1 MNRDTAAPAAENAA
15 PLAAR
20 PSRAIDF
27 ALAATAA
34 LSAWLIFQ
42 VQPMVAKRILPWFGG
57 GTAVWTTV
65 MLFFQAAL
73 FFGYLYA
80 HLATKWF
87 TPRRQ
92 VHLHVALLAAAAML
106 AAIVGVLPSD
116 EWRPSG
122 SGSPALHILVM
133 LAAAVG
139 LPYLSLSATAPL
151 TQVWFARIH
160 PGRSPYRLYALS
172 NAGSLAA
179 LLSYPFIV
187 EPNLG
192 VSAQGVSWSTLF
204 VAFALLCGWS
214 ALASV
219 RSRNAAR
226 ASSTVDA
233 LDDPTSNDPFA
244 ATPDDGLPPSKL
256 QRFFWIALPTTA
268 SAALLAITTY
278 LCQDVPSMPLLWIAP
293 MVVYLLSFIL
303 TFDSDRW
310 YRRDVWFSIGALASF
325 AAVISW
331 LQKSAVSLPTM
342 LGVHLTLLAAICM
355 VCHGE
360 LVRRRPAAS
369 RLTAFYLSIAAGGAI
384 GGLLVGIV
392 APLLLSDYY
401 ELQLSI
407 LATWGL
413 ALLAIVTDPASPYFD
428 GGRRERYAGTLG
440 MVALFAVLFIC
451 MGINVVKLREGV
463 VQRARNFYGVLTV
476 RHMEQNSPDEF
487 VELSNGR
494 TTHGGQFI
502 SEMNRRVPMW
512 YYHADSGV
520 GILMRE
526 TAGKSPRR
534 VGVIGLGVGT
544 LAAYAEPGETFRFYD
559 INPQVLD
566 WSVNFFK
573 YLGQAN
579 DRGASIELIEG
590 DARIALENDPPQ
602 NFDVLVLDAF
612 NGDSIPAHL
621 LTLEAFELYLKHL
634 KQPGGFLA
642 IHVSSVH
649 LDLVPVVKA
658 AAEKFNLHGAIIE
671 VPPDDTPA
679 TAGCTWVLLSR
690 EPNPFVDLDDAIPLG
705 EGRGAVPSVT
715 WTDDFSSL
723 LDVLRD

>member
-1 MNRDTAAPAAENAA
+1 MNPDNAA

-122 SGSPALHILVM
+122 SGPPALHILVM

-179 LLSYPFIV
+179 LLSYPFLV

-192 VSAQGVSWSTLF
+192 VSAQGVSWSGLF
-204 VAFALLCGWS
+204 VVFALLCAWS
-214 ALASV
+214 ALASLK
-219 RSRNAAR
+219 SRDKSIAP
-226 ASSTVDA
+226 SSADA
-233 LDDPTSNDPFA
+233 
-244 ATPDDGLPPSKL
+244 PDVSAPSKL
-256 QRFFWIALPTTA
+256 QRFFWLALPATA
-268 SAALLAITTY
+268 SATLLAITTY

-331 LQKSAVSLPTM
+331 FQKNAAPLPTM

-355 VCHGE
+355 ICHGE
-360 LVRRRPAAS
+360 LVRRRPGAS

-392 APLLLSDYY
+392 APLVLSDYY
-401 ELQLSI
+401 ELQLSV

-413 ALLAIVTDPASPYFD
+413 ALLALVTDPASPYFD
-428 GGRRERYAGTLG
+428 GGKRERYAGTLG
-440 MVALFAVLFIC
+440 MVALLVLLAIC

-476 RHMEQNSPDEF
+476 RHMNQNSPDEF

-502 SEMNRRVPMW
+502 AEANRRVPMW

-526 TAGKSPRR
+526 TSGDAPRR

-559 INPQVLD
+559 INPQVIDLAAD
-566 WSVNFFK
+566 FFH
-573 YLGQAN
+573 YLGEAN
-579 DRGASIELIEG
+579 GRGATIELIEG
-590 DARIALENDPPQ
+590 DARIALENEPPQ
-602 NFDVLVLDAF
+602 NFDILVLDAF
-612 NGDSIPAHL
+612 NSDSIPAHL

-634 KQPGGFLA
+634 KEPNGFLA
-642 IHVSSVH
+642 VHVSSVH
-649 LDLVPVVKA
+649 LDLIPVVKA
-658 AAEKFNLHGAIIE
+658 AAEKFGLHGAIIE
-671 VPPDDTPA
+671 VPPDDTPS

-690 EPNPFVDLDDAIPLG
+690 QPNPFVDLDVAIPLG
-705 EGRGAVPSVT
+705 EGAGAVPSVT
-715 WTDDFSSL
+715 WTDDYSSL
-723 LDVLRD
+723 LDVLKD

>member
-1 MNRDTAAPAAENAA
+1 MNPDTAAPAAETAA

-116 EWRPSG
+116 EWRPEG
-122 SGSPALHILVM
+122 NDQPALHILVM

-172 NAGSLAA
+172 NVGSLAA
-179 LLSYPFIV
+179 LLSYPFLI
-187 EPNLG
+187 EPKLG
-192 VSAQGVSWSTLF
+192 VVAQGVSWSSSF
-204 VAFALLCGWS
+204 VVFALLCAWS
-214 ALASV
+214 ALASL
-219 RSRNAAR
+219 RARGDSPSPSIDAASV
-226 ASSTVDA
+226 ASEAV
-233 LDDPTSNDPFA
+233 A
-244 ATPDDGLPPSKL
+244 ATAEIVPESSRKL
-256 QRFFWIALPTTA
+256 QQFFWLALPATA

-278 LCQDVPSMPLLWIAP
+278 LCQDVPSVPLLWIAP

-310 YRRDVWFSIGALASF
+310 YRRDVWFSVGAIASF

-331 LQKSAVSLPTM
+331 YQQSALSLPV
-342 LGVHLTLLAAICM
+342 LAGLHLALLAAICM
-355 VCHGE
+355 ICHGE
-360 LVRRRPAAS
+360 LVRRRPAAD
-369 RLTAFYLSIAAGGAI
+369 RLTTFYLSISAGGAI

-392 APLLLSDYY
+392 APLVFDDYY
-401 ELQLSI
+401 ELQLSV
-407 LATWGL
+407 LAAWGL
-413 ALLAIVTDPASPYFD
+413 GLLAIVTDRTSPFFD
-428 GGRRERYAGTLG
+428 GGKREYYGGTLG
-440 MVALFAVLFIC
+440 MAALLVILAAG
-451 MGINVVKLREGV
+451 MGINVAMRRDGV
-463 VQRARNFYGVLTV
+463 LQRDRNFYGVLAV
-476 RHMEQNSPDEF
+476 RQMETGTPDAF
-487 VELSNGR
+487 VELSNGH
-494 TTHGGQFI
+494 TTHGGQFLAD
-502 SEMNRRVPMW
+502 MHRRVPMW
-512 YYHADSGV
+512 YYHADSGI

-526 TAGKSPRR
+526 NPDAPRR
-534 VGVIGLGVGT
+534 VGVIGLGAGT
-544 LAAYAEPGETFRFYD
+544 LAAYAQEGETFRFYD
-559 INPQVLD
+559 INPQVFDLA
-566 WSVNFFK
+566 VNYFK
-573 YLGQAN
+573 YLSDAHE
-579 DRGASIELIEG
+579 RGATVELMPG
-590 DARIALENDPPQ
+590 DARIVLESESAQ

-612 NGDSIPAHL
+612 NSDSIPAHL

-634 KQPGGFLA
+634 KDPEGYLA
-642 IHVSSVH
+642 VHVSSVH
-649 LDLVPVVKA
+649 LDLVPVIKA
-658 AAEKFNLHGAIIE
+658 AAEKFKLNGAIIE
-671 VPPDDTPA
+671 IPADGTPA
-679 TAGCTWVLLSR
+679 TAGSTWVLLTR
-690 EPNPFVDLDDAIPLG
+690 QANPFVDLDVALPL
-705 EGRGAVPSVT
+705 EDGRGAIPSVI